1 MAAVVLLLLLPALVD
16 SIEGSELR
24 FVKSGSNLLLE
35 AKTDDI
41 VNDDIFFW
49 KFNNSDVLVTFIP
62 PREPKIKYTERTD
75 FFQQN
80 YSLLLRNVQHNNTGN
95 YKATATGNIEKTVGE
110 YTVIVQDPVSP
121 VNLTVTC
128 IDRRF
133 NNFTAT
139 CRTADSQINGTFQCN
154 NITCRLLNQTHLKD
168 SSLKIYLEESL
179 ITCNHS
185 NNVSQEKS
193 VKNVSSLCENLPVTS
208 TATIVG
214 GSVGAFVLLVSSII
228 CFVVIKCKRKRSA
241 NTVYEVPQEPPQ
253 HNPYANPTEM
263 TECPSPTSTYAL
275 VQFSNPPV
283 QLNET
288 RTSTTP
294 QPETIYAQV
303 DRAAKSKS
311 NPAAANR

>member
-1 MAAVVLLLLLPALVD
+1 FQNLHIIYIFVCLIILNIGSHVITQFLTSLFKKILVR
-16 SIEGSELR
+16 S
-24 FVKSGSNLLLE
+24 FVAIQPTLHSQH
-35 AKTDDI
+35 
-41 VNDDIFFW
+41 
-49 KFNNSDVLVTFIP
+49 
-62 PREPKIKYTERTD
+62 PKTD

-193 VKNVSSLCENLPVTS
+193 VKNVSSLCENLPV
-208 TATIVG
+208 G

-228 CFVVIKCKRKRSA
+228 CFVVIKCKYLLIFSHNQIIVSKNINLEI
-241 NTVYEVPQEPPQ
+241 NT
-253 HNPYANPTEM
+253 
-263 TECPSPTSTYAL
+263 
-275 VQFSNPPV
+275 
-283 QLNET
+283 
-288 RTSTTP
+288 
-294 QPETIYAQV
+294 
-303 DRAAKSKS
+303 K
-311 NPAAANR
+311 